1 MIDEKYLTENTSVF
15 ICGADGT
22 VRFAHNERAVRKS
35 ASLIKLFIA
44 EAALRS
50 GIPLSERIAVPKKAY
65 LGNSILSELKQPEV
79 TLYEA
84 LAAMLACSDNTATNL
99 LIERLGGFG
108 ALNAAFC
115 AYGAQQTAVNR
126 KMLDFK
132 AAEAG
137 RDNLTTAADCVACL
151 RRLCADPTARR
162 LLAMQ
167 KDRERLLRYILCD
180 VHYMG
185 KSGDIE
191 GVFHDAGAFDDRDG
205 ERVFAAVLTVQSERS
220 AAKRLAGQAGLL
232 AYGGER
238 GVAAG
243 QAGWA
248 AVCRAAAWRRGRP
261 AFRPAVV
268 PSRFLSKNPEKTNDA
283 RRRRAERTSF
293 IWRQS
298 YHGSRRP
305 PAG

>member
-137 RDNLTTAADCVACL
+137 QDNLTTAADCVACL
-151 RRLCADPTARR
+151 RRLCADPIARR

-205 ERVFAAVLTVQSERS
+205 ERVFAAVLTVQTERS

-243 QAGWA
+243 QAG
-248 AVCRAAAWRRGRP
+248 
-261 AFRPAVV
+261 
-268 PSRFLSKNPEKTNDA
+268 
-283 RRRRAERTSF
+283 
-293 IWRQS
+293 
-298 YHGSRRP
+298 
-305 PAG
+305 

>member
-1 MIDEKYLTENTSVF
+1 MF

-84 LAAMLACSDNTATNL
+84 LAAMLACSDNTATNR

-167 KDRERLLRYILCD
+167 KDRERLLRYIQMC
-180 VHYMG
+180 
-185 KSGDIE
+185 IR
-191 GVFHDAGAFDDRDG
+191 DR
-205 ERVFAAVLTVQSERS
+205 L
-220 AAKRLAGQAGLL
+220 
-232 AYGGER
+232 
-238 GVAAG
+238 
-243 QAGWA
+243 
-248 AVCRAAAWRRGRP
+248 
-261 AFRPAVV
+261 
-268 PSRFLSKNPEKTNDA
+268 
-283 RRRRAERTSF
+283 
-293 IWRQS
+293 
-298 YHGSRRP
+298 
-305 PAG
+305 

>member
-126 KMLDFK
+126 KMLDSK

-191 GVFHDAGAFDDRDG
+191 GVFHDAGAFDDRNG
-205 ERVFAAVLTVQSERS
+205 ERVFAAVLTVQTERS

-243 QAGWA
+243 QPG
-248 AVCRAAAWRRGRP
+248 
-261 AFRPAVV
+261 
-268 PSRFLSKNPEKTNDA
+268 
-283 RRRRAERTSF
+283 
-293 IWRQS
+293 
-298 YHGSRRP
+298 
-305 PAG
+305 